1 MTPNLVLVAVIACL
15 LVAGFY
21 LLLDR
26 SLTRVLLGILLLGNG
41 INVLLLSSGGE
52 AGGAPI
58 IGVTAE
64 QDMADPLPQ
73 AMILTAIVITMGMAA
88 FVLAIIYRHWRL
100 TQRDDVVDD
109 VEDRRVAAREA
120 ADWADDDSLDESADA
135 PLHASSAVGDEAV
148 TRAGTRDEP

>member
-1 MTPNLVLVAVIACL
+1 VTPNATLVAVVACL

-41 INVLLLSSGGE
+41 ANLLLLSTGGR
-52 AGGAPI
+52 AGGPPI
-58 IGVTAE
+58 LGITAE
-64 QDMADPLPQ
+64 EDMADPLPQ

-109 VEDRRVAAREA
+109 VEDRRVATGGAADTEDDSDDTEDDSEDESEGRDESPGTVPREA
-120 ADWADDDSLDESADA
+120 
-135 PLHASSAVGDEAV
+135 
-148 TRAGTRDEP
+148 R

>member
-1 MTPNLVLVAVIACL
+1 MTPNVTLVAVVACL
-15 LVAGFY
+15 LAAGFY

-41 INVLLLSSGGE
+41 ANLLLLSSGGP
-52 AGGAPI
+52 AGGPPI
-58 IGVTAE
+58 LGVTAE
-64 QDMADPLPQ
+64 EDMADPLPQ

-109 VEDRRVAAREA
+109 VEDRRVATGGV
-120 ADWADDDSLDESADA
+120 ADVEDDGLDESAETVPQDA
-135 PLHASSAVGDEAV
+135 P
-148 TRAGTRDEP
+148 